1 VEKEIEHNR
10 LLCSSHFEK
19 DCIIRQRNRRVLKK
33 SAVPVIF
40 DKKKKNK
47 SNKKRSQHSQSL
59 KKAGKIIIYTP
70 IIIDL

>member
-19 DCIIRQRNRRVLKK
+19 DCLVLHRNRRVLKK

-40 DKKKKNK
+40 DKKNKKK
-47 SNKKRSQHSQSL
+47 RNKKRSQHFQSL
-59 KKAGKIIIYTP
+59 QKTSKIIIYTP